1 MGKKPKVGFYGLTG
15 CAGDLLNI
23 INCED
28 ELVELF
34 DVFEIKSFVM
44 ASSAKDE
51 SVHLDIAFVEG
62 SVSTE
67 KDLEDLKEIRKKSDM
82 LVAIGHCAAFGGVQ
96 AMHLGDGKWKDRYK
110 KVYGGEKAVTLT
122 KPMEPKPL
130 SAYVKVD
137 YVIPGCP
144 ISKEQF
150 LHAAGRLLLG
160 TVPNLYTF
168 AVCAECKWK
177 ENECLLMKGLPCLGP
192 LTRGG
197 CGAICPSFG
206 VPCIGCWGPVDE
218 ENISSEFK
226 LLLEKGYAREEI
238 IRRFRIFGGSERA
251 EKLKKL
257 LGVKK

>member
-34 DVFEIKSFVM
+34 DIFEIKSFVM

-67 KDLEDLKEIRKKSDM
+67 KDLEDLKEIRKKSNM

-96 AMHLGDGKWKDRYK
+96 AMHLGDGKWKERYK

-226 LLLEKGYAREEI
+226 LLLEKGYDKEEI

-251 EKLKKL
+251 KKLKKL